1 MRINLPVVDQEYDY
15 PAHLMLV
22 SMTDTRG
29 HIVHGNAAF
38 FETSGFSADELI
50 GQNHNIVRH
59 PEMPAEGFRDLWR
72 TIGRGRPWTGLVK
85 NRRKDG
91 RYYWVRA
98 NVTPIM
104 EDGKPIGY
112 LSVRTKPARAEVEAT
127 EALYQR
133 LNEETKAGQPSFHL
147 EHGHVRWHGLKGLL
161 SGLTMRWFEKN
172 LSLRLAA
179 ALLMMIALGMLPMA
193 LGTLWGW
200 GAGATAGAQLTGLM
214 LGAAIMLGWFRHFLV
229 RPMQQVELFAR
240 DLAACNLKTAID
252 YSPYSDM
259 AQTLAN
265 LRQVQINLRAVIGDV
280 NQQAA
285 SFYHAASE
293 IADGS
298 MNLATRAESQA
309 SSLEETAASMEEI
322 SGTIKN
328 TAQIAV
334 EVLGH
339 SERSTGVAAKGGES
353 VQELSVLMGQIRQS
367 AGKMGDIIS
376 TIEGIAFQ
384 TNLLAL
390 NAAVEAA
397 RAGDAG
403 KGFAVVASEV
413 RALAQRSGGAAKQI
427 RELIAQSSNQIG
439 TGAERMHYAN
449 QTISEVVAAVR
460 EVGALINQISTAAHE
475 QTLGVAQV
483 NDAINRLDELTQ
495 QNAALA
501 EESATASASLK
512 SGADTLALAVQV
524 FRL

>member
-1 MRINLPVVDQEYDY
+1 VRVNLPVVDQEYDY
-15 PAHLMLV
+15 PEHLMLV

-38 FETSGFSADELI
+38 FEISGYSADELI
-50 GQNHNIVRH
+50 GENHNIVRH
-59 PEMPAEGFRDLWR
+59 PDMPPEGFRDLWR

-98 NVTPIM
+98 NVTPVV
-104 EDGKPIGY
+104 ENGKPVGY
-112 LSVRTKPARAEVEAT
+112 LSVRTKPSRAEIEAT
-127 EALYQR
+127 AALYQR
-133 LNEETKAGQPSFHL
+133 LNEETRAGRPSFHL
-147 EHGHVRWHGLKGLL
+147 EHGQIHWHGLKGLF
-161 SGLTMRWFEKN
+161 SALTVGWFERN
-172 LSLRLAA
+172 LTLRMGA
-179 ALLMMIALGMLPMA
+179 ALLMVITLGLLPGLLGAL
-193 LGTLWGW
+193 LGWGW
-200 GAGATAGAQLTGLM
+200 VATGLAQLAGLL
-214 LGAAIMLGWFRHFLV
+214 LGSGIMLAWFQKFLV
-229 RPMQQVELFAR
+229 SPMHQVERLAR
-240 DLAACNLKTAID
+240 DLAACNLKTELD

-259 AQTLAN
+259 AHTLSN

-280 NQQAA
+280 NQQAE
-285 SFYHAASE
+285 SFYVAASE
-293 IADGS
+293 MAEGS
-298 MNLATRAESQA
+298 RNLAERAESQA
-309 SSLEETAASMEEI
+309 SSLEQTASSMEEI

-328 TAQIAV
+328 TEQIAV

-339 SERSTGVAAKGGES
+339 SERSTEVATQGGVS
-353 VQELSVLMGQIRQS
+353 VQELSELMSQIQKS
-367 AGKMGDIIS
+367 ASKMDDIIN

-397 RAGDAG
+397 RAGEAG

-427 RELIAQSSNQIG
+427 RDLIAQSSGQISD
-439 TGAERMHYAN
+439 GAKRMQHAN
-449 QTISEVVAAVR
+449 QTIADVVAAVR
-460 EVGALINQISTAAHE
+460 EVGALINQISTATHE
-475 QTLGVAQV
+475 QTLGVALV

-512 SGADTLALAVQV
+512 TGADALAHAVQV

>member
-1 MRINLPVVDQEYDY
+1 MRVNLPVIDQEYDY

-38 FETSGFSADELI
+38 FEISGYAAEELI

-59 PEMPAEGFRDLWR
+59 PDMPAEGFRDLWR

-112 LSVRTKPARAEVEAT
+112 LSVRTKPSRAEIEAT
-127 EALYQR
+127 AALYQR
-133 LNEETKAGQPSFHL
+133 LNEETQAGRPSFYL
-147 EHGHVRWHGLKGLL
+147 EHGHVRWHGFKGLV
-161 SGLTMRWFEKN
+161 SGLTVGWFERS
-172 LSLRLAA
+172 LSLRMGA
-179 ALLMMIALGMLPMA
+179 ALLMVVALGMLPWG
-193 LGTLWGW
+193 LGTWLGW
-200 GAGATAGAQLTGLM
+200 GPGLTGGVQL
-214 LGAAIMLGWFRHFLV
+214 LGLLLGVGIMLAWFQKFLV
-229 RPMQQVELFAR
+229 HPMRQVERFAR
-240 DLAACNLKTAID
+240 DLAACNLKTELD
-252 YSPYSDM
+252 PSPYSDM
-259 AQTLAN
+259 ARTLGN

-280 NQQAA
+280 NRQAA
-285 SFYHAASE
+285 SFYTAASE
-293 IADGS
+293 MADGS
-298 MNLATRAESQA
+298 KNLALRAESQA
-309 SSLEETAASMEEI
+309 SSLEQTASSMEEI

-328 TAQIAV
+328 TAQIAS

-339 SERSTGVAAKGGES
+339 SERSTQVATQGGAS
-353 VQELSVLMGQIRQS
+353 VQELSQLMGEIQRS
-367 AGKMGDIIS
+367 ASKMGDIVN

-413 RALAQRSGGAAKQI
+413 RALAQRSGAAAKQI
-427 RELIAQSSNQIG
+427 RDLIAQSSAQIG
-439 TGAERMHYAN
+439 NGAQRMQHAN
-449 QTISEVVAAVR
+449 QTIADVVAAVR

-501 EESATASASLK
+501 EQSAAASADLK
-512 SGADTLALAVQV
+512 SGADTLAHAVQV